1 MKAKTHG
8 SLDSIYKKIFPFPNK
23 FQKFSTKDEIMTEN
37 QFEKTRIQTQK
48 FHCLKGG
55 KKQITMIKIEK
66 NRKKNIST
74 MQQ

>member
-1 MKAKTHG
+1 MKVKTHG
-8 SLDSIYKKIFPFPNK
+8 SLDLIYKKNFPFPNK

-37 QFEKTRIQTQK
+37 QFEKKPYLDTKISLFKR
-48 FHCLKGG
+48 G